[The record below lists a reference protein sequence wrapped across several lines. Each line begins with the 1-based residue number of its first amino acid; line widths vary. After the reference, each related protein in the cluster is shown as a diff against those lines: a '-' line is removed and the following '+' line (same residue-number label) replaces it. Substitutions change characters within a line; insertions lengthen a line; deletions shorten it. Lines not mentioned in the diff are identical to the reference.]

1 MRSAGR
7 IRASKPAKGGD
18 RRPGDEYRGVLR
30 RLDELAEEMESLRAY
45 IEAKLSG
52 DEAIP
57 FEQAV
62 EEIERRRK

>member
-1 MRSAGR
+1 LPRLKERFIVDSRGKR
-7 IRASKPAKGGD
+7 VGVIVEVQEYEHLTRALEELESIQAYDRAK
-18 RRPGDEYRGVLR
+18 E
-30 RLDELAEEMESLRAY
+30 
-45 IEAKLSG
+45 SG